1 MPFFA
6 WLMFRL
12 TSHWKQFRISGS
24 SRIGNDLPVQAH
36 PALDNSLDRAAAI
49 EPLRSSS
56 STGNTLD
63 TFADPQFTAWAQQN
77 YPNTLGT
84 KLLDTYLPIHLT
96 SISAVSTAANIFPG
110 TCGTPATN
118 NLPCSLPMIDQGG
131 FN

>member
-1 MPFFA
+1 
-6 WLMFRL
+6 LETTSLSRL
-12 TSHWKQFRISGS
+12 IPHWTILS
-24 SRIGNDLPVQAH
+24 
-36 PALDNSLDRAAAI
+36 I

-131 FN
+131 FNSTNFRNGTQWFLRFDKYWQKDRIYGSF